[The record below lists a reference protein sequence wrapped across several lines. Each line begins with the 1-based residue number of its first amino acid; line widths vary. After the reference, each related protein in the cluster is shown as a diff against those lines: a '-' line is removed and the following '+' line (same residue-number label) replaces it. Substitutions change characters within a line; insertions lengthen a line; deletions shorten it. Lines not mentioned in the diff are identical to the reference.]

1 MMSLFD
7 TPLRLPE
14 PVIAD
19 TRFAAAV
26 ERYAAARRGEAGNGD
41 DGTT

>member
-7 TPLRLPE
+7 SRLGTVPG
-14 PVIAD
+14 PAD

-26 ERYAAARRGEAGNGD
+26 HEAAVKRGEDKPED

>member
-1 MMSLFD
+1 MRLFD
-7 TPLRLPE
+7 APLTLPE

-26 ERYAAARRGEAGNGD
+26 ERYAAARLREAGDG
-41 DGTT
+41 GTT